1 MVHFVDSLTNPIKIS
16 MKKLTTLLLI
26 CSVWLFSNCN
36 KPNKD
41 DPAAQAQTTIEA
53 LINNPW
59 KIDRITDVSG
69 NVINTNSLPTE
80 SRAMFGVDIQFNED
94 KTVRAIDP
102 TSKLVVNGGSWDF
115 LDNQQ
120 TLDIDVSQL
129 KGKFPI
135 VKLER
140 SRMVLRNKIM
150 FQGIGFDVNLELV
163 PSL

>member
-1 MVHFVDSLTNPIKIS
+1 
-16 MKKLTTLLLI
+16 
-26 CSVWLFSNCN
+26 
-36 KPNKD
+36 
-41 DPAAQAQTTIEA
+41 
-53 LINNPW
+53 PW